1 MTEQEKY
8 VRSAAAIFK
17 DCLEI
22 LNERS
27 KKYTGD
33 GDPFANF
40 KASASVARI
49 DVTQGIMSRF
59 GDKLGRIQQGLDEHL
74 FEDGVKLHEDESF
87 RDSVIDGINYLN
99 ILLLWLETAG
109 GESFSAFLSNHG
121 FNAPEQ
127 MKLPELEDAEEK
139 GWFEKLIK
147 R

>member
-8 VRSAAAIFK
+8 VVAAAGVFK

-22 LNERS
+22 LNKRS

-40 KASASVARI
+40 IASADVAQI

-59 GDKLGRIQQGLDEHL
+59 GDKLGRIKQGLNEYIHD
-74 FEDGVKLHEDESF
+74 DDMTLHGDESF
-87 RDSVIDGINYLN
+87 RDSVIDGINYLT
-99 ILLLWLETAG
+99 ILLLWLETGG
-109 GESFSAFLSNHG
+109 GEAFKE
-121 FNAPEQ
+121 PEQ
-127 MKLPELEDAEEK
+127 LTLPEIEPSQKSVIDRIL
-139 GWFEKLIK
+139 G